1 MSSVKTYICLDI
13 GGTYIKHGL
22 LTETGEILTKGK
34 VPTRAKEGGQAVFE
48 QAVELVEGYLEKEK
62 MKISSGDVSGKGETE
77 LPRSDRGET
86 FIISF
91 GEMSSAENDLESDKE
106 ESLIRQTQAKS
117 EFLKTDEAATGMQD
131 PAGGISG
138 ITIST
143 AGMVDPETGTILH
156 ASDAIPGYAGIS
168 YKAYMEER
176 FHLPCAVENDV
187 NCAGLA
193 ESISGAGKES
203 RINLCLTVGTGIGGC
218 FVVDG
223 KIFHGASNSACEV
236 GYMHL
241 APGAFQDEAAT
252 SALVRRVTERKRAEA
267 EKLAL
272 DNGKATE
279 EHGDSA
285 EIPLDENGDS
295 VAVQPEE
302 GENPTAIRSEK
313 NGDSATTH
321 TEAWDGF
328 RIFEA
333 AKAGDPICQEELDRL
348 ADLLGMGIANICF
361 VINPE
366 RIILGGGI
374 MEQEAYMKPR
384 IEAALEKYLV
394 PQIWKHTT
402 VCMAAY
408 QNNAGMLGAL
418 YHLQAEI

>member
-1 MSSVKTYICLDI
+1 MSSTKTYICLDI

-62 MKISSGDVSGKGETE
+62 
-77 LPRSDRGET
+77 
-86 FIISF
+86 
-91 GEMSSAENDLESDKE
+91 
-106 ESLIRQTQAKS
+106 QA
-117 EFLKTDEAATGMQD
+117 
-131 PAGGISG
+131 AGIA
-138 ITIST
+138 IST

-168 YKAYMEER
+168 YKAYMEEH

-193 ESISGAGKES
+193 ESISGAGKGS

-218 FVVDG
+218 LVVDE
-223 KIFHGASNSACEV
+223 KVFHGASNSACEV

-252 SALVRRVTERKRAEA
+252 SALVRRVTERKRVEA
-267 EKLAL
+267 EKFAL

-279 EHGDSA
+279 EHGDSS
-285 EIPLDENGDS
+285 EISLDENG
-295 VAVQPEE
+295 
-302 GENPTAIRSEK
+302 N
-313 NGDSATTH
+313 SA
-321 TEAWDGF
+321 EIWDGF
-328 RIFEA
+328 HIFEA
-333 AKAGDPICQEELDRL
+333 AKAGDSICQEELDRL
-348 ADLLGMGIANICF
+348 ADILGMGIANICF
-361 VINPE
+361 VINPD

-384 IEAALEKYLV
+384 IEAALERYLV
-394 PQIWKHTT
+394 PQIWNHTT
-402 VCMAAY
+402 VSMAAY

-418 YHLQAEI
+418 YHLQAELSR

>member
-62 MKISSGDVSGKGETE
+62 KELSAGEKGIDPAKAGNEDGRE
-77 LPRSDRGET
+77 P
-86 FIISF
+86 F
-91 GEMSSAENDLESDKE
+91 
-106 ESLIRQTQAKS
+106 IRQTWDEDGKEPFIRQIQVDAELS
-117 EFLKTDEAATGMQD
+117 ETNEATAGMQD
-131 PAGGISG
+131 STGRISG
-138 ITIST
+138 IAIST

-176 FHLPCAVENDV
+176 FRLPCSVENDV

-218 FVVDG
+218 LVVDG

-252 SALVRRVTERKRAEA
+252 SALVRRVTERKKAEA
-267 EKLAL
+267 EKRTL
-272 DNGKATE
+272 DNGKA
-279 EHGDSA
+279 A
-285 EIPLDENGDS
+285 EIQVDE
-295 VAVQPEE
+295 Q
-302 GENPTAIRSEK
+302 ENPTAIRSEK

>member
-48 QAVELVEGYLEKEK
+48 QAVELVQGYLEKEK
-62 MKISSGDVSGKGETE
+62 KELSAGEKGIDPAKAGNEDGRE
-77 LPRSDRGET
+77 P
-86 FIISF
+86 F
-91 GEMSSAENDLESDKE
+91 
-106 ESLIRQTQAKS
+106 IRQTGDEDGKEPFIRQIQVDAELS
-117 EFLKTDEAATGMQD
+117 ETNEATAGMQD
-131 PAGGISG
+131 STGRISG
-138 ITIST
+138 IAIST

-176 FHLPCAVENDV
+176 FRLPCSVENDV

-252 SALVRRVTERKRAEA
+252 SALVRRVTERKKAEA
-267 EKLAL
+267 EKRTL
-272 DNGKATE
+272 DNGKA
-279 EHGDSA
+279 A
-285 EIPLDENGDS
+285 EIQVDE
-295 VAVQPEE
+295 Q
-302 GENPTAIRSEK
+302 ENPTAIRSEK

>member
-48 QAVELVEGYLEKEK
+48 QAVELVEGYLEKKKTSAISEK
-62 MKISSGDVSGKGETE
+62 ETDFLRVDREEPFPVSLDERPDTE
-77 LPRSDRGET
+77 KHS
-86 FIISF
+86 
-91 GEMSSAENDLESDKE
+91 ESDF
-106 ESLIRQTQAKS
+106 IRQTQVETDLS
-117 EFLKTDEAATGMQD
+117 EADEIAVEMQD
-131 PAGGISG
+131 HTGKISG
-138 ITIST
+138 IAIST
-143 AGMVDPETGTILH
+143 AGMVDPATGTILH

-176 FHLPCAVENDV
+176 FRLPCSVENDV

-218 FVVDG
+218 LVVDG
-223 KIFHGASNSACEV
+223 KVFHGASNSACEV

-241 APGAFQDEAAT
+241 ATGAFQDEAAT

-272 DNGKATE
+272 DNGKATK

-313 NGDSATTH
+313 NGNSATAQP
-321 TEAWDGF
+321 EVWDGF

-333 AKAGDPICQEELDRL
+333 AKAGDSICQEELDRL

-418 YHLQAEI
+418 YHLQAELSR

>member
-62 MKISSGDVSGKGETE
+62 KELSAGEKGIDPAKAGNEDGRE
-77 LPRSDRGET
+77 P
-86 FIISF
+86 F
-91 GEMSSAENDLESDKE
+91 
-106 ESLIRQTQAKS
+106 IRQTGDEDGKEPFIRQIQVDAELS
-117 EFLKTDEAATGMQD
+117 ETNEATAGMQD
-131 PAGGISG
+131 STGRISG
-138 ITIST
+138 IAIST

-176 FHLPCAVENDV
+176 FRLPCSVENDV

-252 SALVRRVTERKRAEA
+252 SALVRRVTERKKAEA
-267 EKLAL
+267 EKRTL
-272 DNGKATE
+272 DNGKA
-279 EHGDSA
+279 A
-285 EIPLDENGDS
+285 EIQVDE
-295 VAVQPEE
+295 Q
-302 GENPTAIRSEK
+302 ENPTAIRSEK

-333 AKAGDPICQEELDRL
+333 AKDGDPICQEELDRL

>member
-62 MKISSGDVSGKGETE
+62 KELSAGEKGIDPAKAGNEDGRE
-77 LPRSDRGET
+77 P
-86 FIISF
+86 F
-91 GEMSSAENDLESDKE
+91 
-106 ESLIRQTQAKS
+106 IRQTGDEDGKEPFIRQIQVDAELS
-117 EFLKTDEAATGMQD
+117 ETNEATAGMQD
-131 PAGGISG
+131 STGRISG
-138 ITIST
+138 IAIST

-193 ESISGAGKES
+193 ESVSGAGKES

-218 FVVDG
+218 LVVDG

-252 SALVRRVTERKRAEA
+252 SALVRRVTERKKAEA
-267 EKLAL
+267 EKRTL
-272 DNGKATE
+272 DNGKA
-279 EHGDSA
+279 A
-285 EIPLDENGDS
+285 EIQVDE
-295 VAVQPEE
+295 Q
-302 GENPTAIRSEK
+302 ENPTAIRSEK

>member
-62 MKISSGDVSGKGETE
+62 KELSAGEKGINPAKAGNEDGRE
-77 LPRSDRGET
+77 P
-86 FIISF
+86 F
-91 GEMSSAENDLESDKE
+91 
-106 ESLIRQTQAKS
+106 IRQTGDEDGKEPFIRQIQVDTELS
-117 EFLKTDEAATGMQD
+117 ETNEATAGMQD
-131 PAGGISG
+131 STGRISG
-138 ITIST
+138 IAIST

-176 FHLPCAVENDV
+176 FRLPCSVENDV

-252 SALVRRVTERKRAEA
+252 SALVRRVTERKKAEA
-267 EKLAL
+267 EKRTL
-272 DNGKATE
+272 DNGKAAE

-313 NGDSATTH
+313 NGNSATAQP
-321 TEAWDGF
+321 EVWDGF

-333 AKAGDPICQEELDRL
+333 AKAGDSICQEELERL

-402 VCMAAY
+402 VSMAAY

-418 YHLQAEI
+418 YHLQAELSR

>member
-62 MKISSGDVSGKGETE
+62 KELSAGEKGIDPAKAGNEDGRE
-77 LPRSDRGET
+77 P
-86 FIISF
+86 F
-91 GEMSSAENDLESDKE
+91 
-106 ESLIRQTQAKS
+106 IRQTGDEDGKEPFIRQIQVDAELS
-117 EFLKTDEAATGMQD
+117 ETNEATAGMQD
-131 PAGGISG
+131 STGRISG
-138 ITIST
+138 IAIST

-176 FHLPCAVENDV
+176 FRLPCSVENDV

-223 KIFHGASNSACEV
+223 KIFHGTSNSACEV

-252 SALVRRVTERKRAEA
+252 SALVRRVTERKKAEA
-267 EKLAL
+267 EKRTL
-272 DNGKATE
+272 DNGKA
-279 EHGDSA
+279 A
-285 EIPLDENGDS
+285 EIQVDE
-295 VAVQPEE
+295 Q
-302 GENPTAIRSEK
+302 ENPTAIRSEK

>member
-1 MSSVKTYICLDI
+1 
-13 GGTYIKHGL
+13 
-22 LTETGEILTKGK
+22 
-34 VPTRAKEGGQAVFE
+34 
-48 QAVELVEGYLEKEK
+48 
-62 MKISSGDVSGKGETE
+62 
-77 LPRSDRGET
+77 
-86 FIISF
+86 
-91 GEMSSAENDLESDKE
+91 
-106 ESLIRQTQAKS
+106 
-117 EFLKTDEAATGMQD
+117 
-131 PAGGISG
+131 
-138 ITIST
+138 
-143 AGMVDPETGTILH
+143 
-156 ASDAIPGYAGIS
+156 
-168 YKAYMEER
+168 MEER

-193 ESISGAGKES
+193 ESVSGAGKES

-218 FVVDG
+218 LVVDG

-252 SALVRRVTERKRAEA
+252 SALVRRVTERKVAEA
-267 EKLAL
+267 EELAAG
-272 DNGKATE
+272 NGNSEADQSVEDGKSEADQAA
-279 EHGDSA
+279 GNGNSA
-285 EIPLDENGDS
+285 VDQAAGNGNSAVDQPVGNENSEAG
-295 VAVQPEE
+295 QP
-302 GENPTAIRSEK
+302 
-313 NGDSATTH
+313 D
-321 TEAWDGF
+321 AWDGF

>member
-62 MKISSGDVSGKGETE
+62 KELSAGEKGIDPAKAGNEDGRE
-77 LPRSDRGET
+77 P
-86 FIISF
+86 F
-91 GEMSSAENDLESDKE
+91 
-106 ESLIRQTQAKS
+106 IRQTGDEDGKEPFIRQIQVDTELS
-117 EFLKTDEAATGMQD
+117 ETNEATAGMQD
-131 PAGGISG
+131 STGRISG
-138 ITIST
+138 IAIST

-193 ESISGAGKES
+193 ESISGAGKGS

-218 FVVDG
+218 LVVDG
-223 KIFHGASNSACEV
+223 KVFHGASNSACEV

-252 SALVRRVTERKRAEA
+252 SALVRRVTERKKAEA
-267 EKLAL
+267 EKRTL
-272 DNGKATE
+272 DNGKA
-279 EHGDSA
+279 A
-285 EIPLDENGDS
+285 EIQVDE
-295 VAVQPEE
+295 Q
-302 GENPTAIRSEK
+302 ENPTAIRSEK

>member
-1 MSSVKTYICLDI
+1 MSSAKTYICLDI

-48 QAVELVEGYLEKEK
+48 QAVELVEGYLEKKKTSAISEK
-62 MKISSGDVSGKGETE
+62 ETDFLRVDREEPFPVSLDERPDTE
-77 LPRSDRGET
+77 KYS
-86 FIISF
+86 
-91 GEMSSAENDLESDKE
+91 ESDF
-106 ESLIRQTQAKS
+106 IRQTQVETDLS
-117 EFLKTDEAATGMQD
+117 EADEIAVEMQD
-131 PAGGISG
+131 HTGKISG
-138 ITIST
+138 IAIST
-143 AGMVDPETGTILH
+143 AGMVDPATGTILY

-176 FHLPCAVENDV
+176 FRLPCSVENDV

-252 SALVRRVTERKRAEA
+252 SALVRRVTERKKAEA
-267 EKLAL
+267 EKRTL
-272 DNGKATE
+272 DNGKAAE

-313 NGDSATTH
+313 NGNSATAQP
-321 TEAWDGF
+321 EVWDGF

-333 AKAGDPICQEELDRL
+333 AKAGDSICQEELERL
-348 ADLLGMGIANICF
+348 ADILGMGIANICF

-418 YHLQAEI
+418 YHLQAELSR

>member
-62 MKISSGDVSGKGETE
+62 KELSAGEKGIDPAKAGNKDGRE
-77 LPRSDRGET
+77 P
-86 FIISF
+86 F
-91 GEMSSAENDLESDKE
+91 
-106 ESLIRQTQAKS
+106 IRQTGDEDGKEPFIRQIQVDAELS
-117 EFLKTDEAATGMQD
+117 ETNEATAGMQD
-131 PAGGISG
+131 STGRISG
-138 ITIST
+138 IAIST

-176 FHLPCAVENDV
+176 FRLPCSVENDV

-218 FVVDG
+218 LVVDG

-252 SALVRRVTERKRAEA
+252 SALVRRVTERKKAEA
-267 EKLAL
+267 EKRTL
-272 DNGKATE
+272 DNGKA
-279 EHGDSA
+279 A
-285 EIPLDENGDS
+285 EIQVDE
-295 VAVQPEE
+295 Q
-302 GENPTAIRSEK
+302 ENPTAIRSEK

>member
-48 QAVELVEGYLEKEK
+48 QAVELVEGYLEKKKTSAISEK
-62 MKISSGDVSGKGETE
+62 ETDFLRVDREEPFPVSLDERPDTE
-77 LPRSDRGET
+77 KYS
-86 FIISF
+86 
-91 GEMSSAENDLESDKE
+91 ESDF
-106 ESLIRQTQAKS
+106 IRQTQVETDLS
-117 EFLKTDEAATGMQD
+117 EADEIAVEMQD
-131 PAGGISG
+131 HTGKISG
-138 ITIST
+138 IAIST
-143 AGMVDPETGTILH
+143 AGMVDPATGTILY

-168 YKAYMEER
+168 YKAYMEEH

-193 ESISGAGKES
+193 ESISGAGKGS

-218 FVVDG
+218 LVVDG

-313 NGDSATTH
+313 NGNSATAQP
-321 TEAWDGF
+321 EVWDGF

-333 AKAGDPICQEELDRL
+333 AKAGDSICQEELERL
-348 ADLLGMGIANICF
+348 ADILGMGIANICF

>member
-62 MKISSGDVSGKGETE
+62 KELSAGEKGIDPAKAGNEDGRE
-77 LPRSDRGET
+77 P
-86 FIISF
+86 F
-91 GEMSSAENDLESDKE
+91 
-106 ESLIRQTQAKS
+106 IRQTGDEDGKEPFIRQIQVDTELS
-117 EFLKTDEAATGMQD
+117 ETNEATAGMQD
-131 PAGGISG
+131 STGRISG
-138 ITIST
+138 IAIST

-156 ASDAIPGYAGIS
+156 ASDVIPGYAGIS

-176 FHLPCAVENDV
+176 FRLPCSVENDV

-241 APGAFQDEAAT
+241 AHGAFQDEAAT
-252 SALVRRVTERKRAEA
+252 SALVRRVTERKKAEA
-267 EKLAL
+267 EKRTL
-272 DNGKATE
+272 DNGKA
-279 EHGDSA
+279 A
-285 EIPLDENGDS
+285 EIQVDE
-295 VAVQPEE
+295 Q
-302 GENPTAIRSEK
+302 ENPTAIRSEK

>member
-62 MKISSGDVSGKGETE
+62 KELSAGEKGIDPAKAGNEDGRE
-77 LPRSDRGET
+77 P
-86 FIISF
+86 F
-91 GEMSSAENDLESDKE
+91 
-106 ESLIRQTQAKS
+106 IRQTGDEDGKEPFIRQIQVDAELS
-117 EFLKTDEAATGMQD
+117 ETNEATAGMQD
-131 PAGGISG
+131 STGRISG
-138 ITIST
+138 IAIST

-176 FHLPCAVENDV
+176 FRLPCSVENDV

-252 SALVRRVTERKRAEA
+252 SALVRRVTERKKAEA
-267 EKLAL
+267 EKRTL
-272 DNGKATE
+272 DNGKA
-279 EHGDSA
+279 A
-285 EIPLDENGDS
+285 EIQVDE
-295 VAVQPEE
+295 Q
-302 GENPTAIRSEK
+302 ENPTAIRSEK

>member
-138 ITIST
+138 IAIST
-143 AGMVDPETGTILH
+143 AGMVDPATGTILY

-176 FHLPCAVENDV
+176 FRLPCSVENDV

-193 ESISGAGKES
+193 ESISGAGKGS

-218 FVVDG
+218 LVVDG
-223 KIFHGASNSACEV
+223 KVFHGASNSACEV

-252 SALVRRVTERKRAEA
+252 SALVRRVTERKKAEA
-267 EKLAL
+267 EKRTL
-272 DNGKATE
+272 DNGKA
-279 EHGDSA
+279 A
-285 EIPLDENGDS
+285 EIQVDE
-295 VAVQPEE
+295 Q
-302 GENPTAIRSEK
+302 ENPTAIRSEK

-402 VCMAAY
+402 VCMATY